1 MKTIIKILTNGRVMS
16 AVISAL
22 GAIVSAMCAGCKLYC
37 GELAIKDFECAITG
51 TQNVSTNDV
60 KELN

>member
-1 MKTIIKILTNGRVMS
+1 MKCILKILTNGRVMS

-51 TQNVSTNDV
+51 TQNVSTNEV
-60 KELN
+60 KEIN